1 MHPGPETGRNVYA
14 FFVKSCLE
22 ILKQLFT
29 KKAYTLQPAP
39 RPEFMAGWLAG
50 WLAGWPGWPGWLA
63 GWLAWLACWLAG
75 WLADWLPA
83 GKHVN

>member
-1 MHPGPETGRNVYA
+1 MHPGLEAGRNVYA

-39 RPEFMAGWLAG
+39 RPECMASWPLAGWLAGVAGWLAG
-50 WLAGWPGWPGWLA
+50 WLAGWPGWLA
-63 GWLAWLACWLAG
+63 GWLAWLAGWLAG
-75 WLADWLPA
+75 
-83 GKHVN
+83 